1 MPLLP
6 VLAITLPLLGAGG
19 TLVLSPLPRVRPYTR
34 YITLMAVS
42 LTTILLLAFGW
53 MEAVAFVPSL
63 WQPSLLFG
71 ATLALQSDAT
81 VQPLAVALALVT
93 CSAVLVELSR
103 TEKPN
108 PRLMAT
114 LQALLAAGFVA
125 LWAANLLTMAVSWA
139 IYDLLQAAGNAAIG
153 GSARTA
159 VRSLIFGNLATLLL
173 WGGALLSG
181 GGAGSQPWS
190 LMTPSGAQLTLW
202 ALAGMLRLWVYPFHL
217 FASGDLGVVS
227 PLAAPLSLGPVV
239 GWGLWLRLLLANS
252 GSMPDDT
259 WVPILAAVTL
269 AMGGFL
275 AWSCES
281 LRRMSSW
288 VGMGA
293 TGALLLAA
301 GLAGENASAVIVAGS
316 VAWALGVGV
325 MFLSDGL
332 QRDAP
337 WWTIPALVGAL
348 TLLGLPL
355 TLGFVS
361 EATLV
366 GGLTKWGHL
375 GLGSAFFVGN
385 VFLVPSLVRGLLA
398 SPSSP
403 LPDRRWLAVA
413 RGLGL
418 GLPMLVLVVAGLHPS
433 LLVGGVQV
441 PALGA
446 LLAMPGLMGWLL
458 WAVSLAVGGV
468 LAWQEGAIRPR
479 VGLLLAAVHDLLRLE
494 WLYAAVVGALDRGLG
509 VLRAA
514 DEVVGGGGALL
525 WSWLLFLLL
534 ILVWGSR

>member
-181 GGAGSQPWS
+181 GGRWLGCCGCGCIRFTSS
-190 LMTPSGAQLTLW
+190 LRAILALSLLLPPRFHW
-202 ALAGMLRLWVYPFHL
+202 ALSWAGVC
-217 FASGDLGVVS
+217 
-227 PLAAPLSLGPVV
+227 
-239 GWGLWLRLLLANS
+239 
-252 GSMPDDT
+252 GSD
-259 WVPILAAVTL
+259 
-269 AMGGFL
+269 
-275 AWSCES
+275 SCW
-281 LRRMSSW
+281 RT
-288 VGMGA
+288 V
-293 TGALLLAA
+293 ALC
-301 GLAGENASAVIVAGS
+301 
-316 VAWALGVGV
+316 
-325 MFLSDGL
+325 
-332 QRDAP
+332 
-337 WWTIPALVGAL
+337 L
-348 TLLGLPL
+348 T
-355 TLGFVS
+355 T
-361 EATLV
+361 
-366 GGLTKWGHL
+366 
-375 GLGSAFFVGN
+375 
-385 VFLVPSLVRGLLA
+385 RGCR
-398 SPSSP
+398 S
-403 LPDRRWLAVA
+403 
-413 RGLGL
+413 
-418 GLPMLVLVVAGLHPS
+418 
-433 LLVGGVQV
+433 
-441 PALGA
+441 
-446 LLAMPGLMGWLL
+446 
-458 WAVSLAVGGV
+458 
-468 LAWQEGAIRPR
+468 
-479 VGLLLAAVHDLLRLE
+479 
-494 WLYAAVVGALDRGLG
+494 
-509 VLRAA
+509 
-514 DEVVGGGGALL
+514 
-525 WSWLLFLLL
+525 
-534 ILVWGSR
+534 